1 LLRLLAKLTRL
12 APRCPD
18 EAGLLGEQHQP
29 NRMDQPLAEKNSSNF
44 RRSRLCD
51 GRWCNFAVTS
61 PLF

>member
-29 NRMDQPLAEKNSSNF
+29 NRMDQPLAEKTPLTF
-44 RRSRLCD
+44 V
-51 GRWCNFAVTS
+51 GPAFVMGVGVT
-61 PLF
+61 LR